1 LLEIPAKEAF
11 MKNIADVVVKAEM
24 LEERGEYRKAERLY
38 KKALVMQE
46 KAVGED
52 HPELADYLYNL
63 GMIQCALEK
72 NSDAER
78 VLNRLLTLLQDD
90 TTQRDYDAQE
100 IHLLIDS
107 IVNGSEE
114 DDTPAL
120 EAATA

>member
-24 LEERGEYRKAERLY
+24 LEERGEYRKAERMY

-46 KAVGED
+46 KSVGED

-63 GMIQCALEK
+63 GMIQCALDK
-72 NSDAER
+72 NIEAEQ

-90 TTQRDYDAQE
+90 TTERDYDAQE
-100 IHLLIDS
+100 IVLLIDS
-107 IVNGSEE
+107 IRNGNEE
-114 DDTPAL
+114 DELPTL
-120 EAATA
+120 QAATA

>member
-1 LLEIPAKEAF
+1 
-11 MKNIADVVVKAEM
+11 MNNIADVVVKAEM

-63 GMIQCALEK
+63 GMIQCALDK
-72 NSDAER
+72 NTDAER

-107 IVNGSEE
+107 IVNGSEDE
-114 DDTPAL
+114 EEISEL
-120 EAATA
+120 QAATA

>member
-1 LLEIPAKEAF
+1 
-11 MKNIADVVVKAEM
+11 MNNIADVVVKAEM

-90 TTQRDYDAQE
+90 TTERDYDAQE

-114 DDTPAL
+114 EEDTPAL

>member
-1 LLEIPAKEAF
+1 
-11 MKNIADVVVKAEM
+11 MRNIADVVVKAEM

-63 GMIQCALEK
+63 GMIQCALDK
-72 NSDAER
+72 NTDAER

-90 TTQRDYDAQE
+90 TTERDFDAQE
-100 IHLLIDS
+100 IELLIDS
-107 IVNGSEE
+107 IRKGGDEE
-114 DDTPAL
+114 DIPAL
-120 EAATA
+120 QAATA